1 MSGGAPQGTVIH
13 SNAIEKSGYRAF
25 ETRPGANL
33 VVRCAGNARMVVL
46 PQPFPLVPVMS
57 STPLDDVSGSVSTDR
72 PSTSPAAPA
81 PTVLRTRSQLQ
92 AAAVVELA
100 QAMAT
105 WKRRIPSAQ
114 LRWPKLDPIDLVQ
127 AKGNTHRLAGL
138 VQLRYKLSREE
149 ADQQVAEFL
158 AIPA

>member
-1 MSGGAPQGTVIH
+1 
-13 SNAIEKSGYRAF
+13 
-25 ETRPGANL
+25 
-33 VVRCAGNARMVVL
+33 
-46 PQPFPLVPVMS
+46 MS
-57 STPLDDVSGSVSTDR
+57 STPLDDVSGSVSTAR
-72 PSTSPAAPA
+72 PSSSPAAPN
-81 PTVLRTRSQLQ
+81 VLRTRSQLQ

-100 QAMAT
+100 QALAT

-114 LRWPKLDPIDLVQ
+114 LRWPKLDPVDLVQ

-158 AIPA
+158 AIPV